1 MIKGERKF
9 AVAIVIVII
18 LAAIASA
25 FAIPKYPDLPT
36 HDWLYERD
44 ESYYPGAAKCTPSRL
59 SKLPELDAADEK
71 YRCDMA
77 LEREKN
83 LEIIQAMRSADAS
96 VASVEI
102 SYRQTLIA
110 IIGAVFGIFTL
121 VAAAFAAW
129 YARAGAIAARGTQDS
144 YIEVERANPVI
155 DLDNFRYETTI
166 IKFDV
171 VATNVGG
178 TACVAALFGSAW
190 IAQKDESSGLL
201 TGHSKVIPIGAGEK
215 KVVETVSVQKEQLK
229 REKFYEGGIS
239 FISSLGGNERRT
251 FKFQV
256 FESRAFP
263 HNLTHVDIINQ
274 ARFIVNP

>member
-1 MIKGERKF
+1 MIKGEGKF
-9 AVAIVIVII
+9 AVAIVSVVIV
-18 LAAIASA
+18 AVVGAA
-25 FAIPKYPDLPT
+25 FAFPRYPELPT

-77 LEREKN
+77 LEREKYQ
-83 LEIIQAMRSADAS
+83 EIIQAMRSADAS
-96 VASVEI
+96 VASVEL

-110 IIGAVFGIFTL
+110 IIGAVFGIVTL
-121 VAAAFAAW
+121 IAAASAAW
-129 YARAGAIAARGTQDS
+129 YARMGAIAARATQDS

-166 IKFDV
+166 IRFDV

-178 TACVAALFGSAW
+178 TSCVAALFGSAW

-215 KVVETVSVQKEQLK
+215 KIIETVSVQRENLK
-229 REKFYEGGIS
+229 RERFYEGGIS
-239 FISSLGGNERRT
+239 FISSLGGNERRK
-251 FKFQV
+251 FKFEV
-256 FESRAFP
+256 FGSRASP
-263 HNLTHVDIINQ
+263 HNTTHVDIINQ
-274 ARFIVNP
+274 ARFIANA